1 MANRKRNIQIKF
13 YVTEDEKRLIDEKMS
28 QLPTRRYGAYLRKM
42 AIDGYIIYTD
52 TADIKAFTKELS
64 AIGRNIN
71 PDCQA
76 DQRRRSCVSGRHG
89 RDTGKAGRDMAVT
102 KTHPIKSTL
111 KAAIDYICNPEKTDG
126 KLLVSSYG
134 CAAETADIEFAWTR
148 RHAIDKGTNLGRH
161 LIQAFQ
167 PGEVTPEQAHEIGMK
182 LAKEILGGKYE
193 FVLTTHI
200 DKDHV
205 HNHLIFNAVSF
216 ADHKHYHSNKRS
228 YHYIRRTSDRLCKEH
243 GLSVIIPG
251 QDKGKSYIEHQA
263 TQNGTSYKAKLK
275 AAIDRLLPACSDL
288 EELLRRLQR
297 EGYEIKRGKYISAKA
312 PDQERFTRLKP
323 WVWTTPKKPLPT
335 GSPEAP
341 RPSRQPKQQ
350 NGKISLLIDIQN
362 NIKAQ
367 QSAGFTHWA
376 KLNNLKQA
384 AKTMNFLTEH
394 GISSYGE
401 LESKLT
407 AVSARRD
414 TAHAEIK
421 RIETRSA
428 ELALVMKHAGTYRQ
442 LKPLYER
449 YRKSNDKEK
458 FLRGHES
465 EIILFEATARELK
478 RLGTVPLPTTES
490 MKTELANLNAEK
502 ERLLAEYKAARTEAQ
517 EYETVKQNVDALL
530 TVPKEQEQQRRH
542 ELE

>member
-1 MANRKRNIQIKF
+1 
-13 YVTEDEKRLIDEKMS
+13 
-28 QLPTRRYGAYLRKM
+28 
-42 AIDGYIIYTD
+42 
-52 TADIKAFTKELS
+52 
-64 AIGRNIN
+64 
-71 PDCQA
+71 
-76 DQRRRSCVSGRHG
+76 
-89 RDTGKAGRDMAVT
+89 MAVT

-134 CAAETADIEFAWTR
+134 CAAETADIEFAWAR

-167 PGEVTPEQAHEIGMK
+167 PGEVTPEQAHEIGME

-216 ADHKHYHSNKRS
+216 ADHRHYHSNKRS

-263 TQNGTSYKAKLK
+263 AQNGTSYKAKLK
-275 AAIDRLLPACSDL
+275 AAIDRLLPGCSDL

-297 EGYEIKRGKYISAKA
+297 EGYEIKRGKYISARA
-312 PDQERFTRLKP
+312 PDQERFTRLKTLG
-323 WVWTTPKKPLPT
+323 VDYTE
-335 GSPEAP
+335 EALAARIAGRS
-341 RPSRQPKQQ
+341 RPSHQPKQR

-367 QSAGFTHWA
+367 QSAGYRRWA
-376 KLNNLKQA
+376 TIENLKRIA
-384 AKTMNFLTEH
+384 DTSNFLTEH
-394 GISSYGE
+394 GIGSYEE
-401 LESKLT
+401 LLDRCE
-407 AVSARRD
+407 AASASVVRLKADLRD
-414 TAHAEIK
+414 TGAKID
-421 RIETRSA
+421 
-428 ELALVMKHAGTYRQ
+428 ELTLKMKHVGTYRQ
-442 LKPLYER
+442 LKPIYDR
-449 YRKSNDKEK
+449 YKASRDKEK

-465 EIILFEATARELK
+465 EIILFEAAARECK
-478 RLGTVPLPTTES
+478 RLGAVPLPATER
-490 MKTELANLNAEK
+490 MQAEMDELNAK
-502 ERLLAEYKAARTEAQ
+502 KATLKAGLQKAQ
-517 EYETVKQNVDALL
+517 REEQDYAAMRRNVEDFLS
-530 TVPKEQEQQRRH
+530 TPQQEQERKKNV

>member
-1 MANRKRNIQIKF
+1 
-13 YVTEDEKRLIDEKMS
+13 
-28 QLPTRRYGAYLRKM
+28 
-42 AIDGYIIYTD
+42 
-52 TADIKAFTKELS
+52 
-64 AIGRNIN
+64 
-71 PDCQA
+71 
-76 DQRRRSCVSGRHG
+76 
-89 RDTGKAGRDMAVT
+89 MAVT

-126 KLLVSSYG
+126 KLLVSAYG

-167 PGEVTPEQAHEIGMK
+167 PGEVTPEQAHEIGMQ
-182 LAKEILGGKYE
+182 LAKEILSGKYE

-205 HNHLIFNAVSF
+205 HNHLIFNSVSF
-216 ADHKHYHSNKRS
+216 VDHKHYHSNKRS
-228 YHYIRRTSDRLCKEH
+228 YHFIRRTSDRLCKEH

-263 TQNGTSYKAKLK
+263 AQNGTSYKAKLK
-275 AAIDRLLPACSDL
+275 AAIDRLLPACSNL

-297 EGYEIKRGKYISAKA
+297 EGYEVKRGKYISARA
-312 PDQERFTRLKP
+312 PDRERFTRLKTLG
-323 WVWTTPKKPLPT
+323 VDYTE
-335 GSPEAP
+335 EALAVRIAGRS
-341 RPSRQPKQQ
+341 RPSHQPKPQ

-367 QSAGFTHWA
+367 QSAGFPHWA

-384 AKTMNFLTEH
+384 ARTMNFLTEH
-394 GISSYGE
+394 GITSYGE
-401 LESKLT
+401 LESRL
-407 AVSARRD
+407 AGLMERRD
-414 TAHAEIK
+414 TAHASIK
-421 RIETRSA
+421 DTERRMADLS
-428 ELALVMKHAGTYRQ
+428 LVMKHAATYRQ
-442 LKPLYER
+442 LQPVYDR
-449 YRKSNDKEK
+449 YRQSRDKEK
-458 FLRGHES
+458 FLRGHEG
-465 EIILFEATARELK
+465 EIILFEAATRELK
-478 RLGTVPLPTTES
+478 RLGAVPLPTTES

-502 ERLLAEYKAARTEAQ
+502 ERLLSEYKTARSVAQ

-530 TVPKEQEQQRRH
+530 AVPKEQVQKQVN

>member
-1 MANRKRNIQIKF
+1 
-13 YVTEDEKRLIDEKMS
+13 
-28 QLPTRRYGAYLRKM
+28 
-42 AIDGYIIYTD
+42 
-52 TADIKAFTKELS
+52 
-64 AIGRNIN
+64 
-71 PDCQA
+71 
-76 DQRRRSCVSGRHG
+76 
-89 RDTGKAGRDMAVT
+89 MAVT

-161 LIQAFQ
+161 MIQAFQ
-167 PGEVTPEQAHEIGMK
+167 PGEVTPEQAHEIGME

-297 EGYEIKRGKYISAKA
+297 EGYEIKRGKYISARA
-312 PDQERFTRLKP
+312 PDQERFTRLKTLG
-323 WVWTTPKKPLPT
+323 VDYTE
-335 GSPEAP
+335 EALAARIAGRS

-367 QSAGFTHWA
+367 QSAGYRRWA
-376 KLNNLKQA
+376 TIENLKRIA
-384 AKTMNFLTEH
+384 DTSNFLTEH
-394 GISSYGE
+394 GIGSYEE
-401 LESKLT
+401 LLDRCE
-407 AVSARRD
+407 AASASVARLKADLRD
-414 TAHAEIK
+414 TGAKID
-421 RIETRSA
+421 
-428 ELALVMKHAGTYRQ
+428 ELTLKMKHVGTYRQ
-442 LKPLYER
+442 LKPIYDR
-449 YRKSNDKEK
+449 YKASRDKEK

-465 EIILFEATARELK
+465 EIILFEAAARECK
-478 RLGTVPLPTTES
+478 RLGAVPLPATER
-490 MKTELANLNAEK
+490 MQAEMDELNSRKASLKAELQK
-502 ERLLAEYKAARTEAQ
+502 AQREERDYAAMRR
-517 EYETVKQNVDALL
+517 NVEDFLS
-530 TVPKEQEQQRRH
+530 PPQPEQEHRKNM